1 MIGLD
6 RDLIEIESLNDK
18 DNARK
23 LSLAIEEFV
32 RQKTQNAW
40 DSAQKLYT
48 TFISEVDSQTSRFD
62 EVLTNEDPIQ
72 IVSNSE
78 KLKTF
83 ERLRDHE
90 YPGPFFLNANS
101 DWAELINIAIDAAN
115 LSELTQDQDL
125 HPVLLKR
132 IFYDSNYTLAH
143 ARRDL
148 RLLQLAPPQ
157 RIKEAEDLSSKLDEL
172 ALKANQY
179 ADVARKLTEDAKS
192 RTNSVIQRRFD
203 EFKKTILV
211 RHEEECKRRQE
222 IRAKLLSQVSSIR
235 FTDDS
240 LKLLGDR
247 FENYAKGKSVLF
259 KSNLHNYLTI
269 NEDPSLY
276 DIATL
281 SEFDF
286 AEAFSNLIKQSN
298 SFLPKEFRKQAS
310 RVDQIKLVDFDYDRF
325 SNDVASDR
333 EALNHALSNYTVTIR
348 NRELD
353 KDNRVTLT
361 LAQLRAERADV
372 IAHPPKFITK
382 SGPHDTE
389 RSYWSYDPEYL
400 NRINSAISTKEAE
413 IRNRFQIHRKIEVI
427 SCGH

>member
-32 RQKTQNAW
+32 RQKAQNAW
-40 DSAQKLYT
+40 DLAQKLYT
-48 TFISEVDSQTSRFD
+48 TFISEVDSQTTRFD

-132 IFYDSNYTLAH
+132 IFSDSNYTLAH

-157 RIKEAEDLSSKLDEL
+157 RIKEAEDLRSKLDEL

-179 ADVARKLTEDAKS
+179 ADVARKLTEDAKL

-203 EFKKTILV
+203 EFKKQILT
-211 RHEEECKRRQE
+211 RHHEECKRRQE
-222 IRAKLLSQVSSIR
+222 IRAKLLAQVSTNQFS
-235 FTDDS
+235 DDV
-240 LKLLGDR
+240 LQILGEGLR
-247 FENYAKGKSVLF
+247 TYAKTDGRFFRLDFHS
-259 KSNLHNYLTI
+259 YLSTPA
-269 NEDPSLY
+269 DPSLY
-276 DIATL
+276 EVANPD
-281 SEFDF
+281 EFDLTDS
-286 AEAFSNLIKQSN
+286 FSTLTKQKN
-298 SFLPKEFRKQAS
+298 TFLPREFKKYAS
-310 RVDQIKLVDFDYDRF
+310 SAKSIRIAEFNYGGFQKDRCAEF
-325 SNDVASDR
+325 EGLD
-333 EALNHALSNYTVTIR
+333 HALSHDTVTIR
-348 NRELD
+348 GRDLHN
-353 KDNRVTLT
+353 DNQMTFT